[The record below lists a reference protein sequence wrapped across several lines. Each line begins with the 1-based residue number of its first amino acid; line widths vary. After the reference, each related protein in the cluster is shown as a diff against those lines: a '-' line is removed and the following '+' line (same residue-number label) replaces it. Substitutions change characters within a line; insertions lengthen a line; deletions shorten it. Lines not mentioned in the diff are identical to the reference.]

1 MVRGLVKHET
11 NHKQQV
17 VVFTITSFSTSVR
30 DQRMFL
36 KRTGFLFFYR
46 CILCLSISSVYEQ
59 TLWDSQ
65 DCIFT
70 HTQRQDPTCYCV
82 TVLSD
87 TLFILRSFG
96 SVGDE
101 GVVFDI
107 VQHNR
112 QIFHL
117 TSTVKGFKDLYI
129 CILMRER
136 GRWWE
141 RKSESE
147 RKKQRSWRDW
157 MEDRK
162 NPTPITQITK
172 TLACNLSSRS

>member
-1 MVRGLVKHET
+1 MV
-11 NHKQQV
+11 
-17 VVFTITSFSTSVR
+17 
-30 DQRMFL
+30 L
-36 KRTGFLFFYR
+36 KWTGFLFFASVFSG
-46 CILCLSISSVYEQ
+46 LSISSLYEQ
-59 TLWDSQ
+59 TLRGSQ

-70 HTQRQDPTCYCV
+70 HTQKQDPTCYCV

-101 GVVFDI
+101 GAVFDI

-112 QIFHL
+112 QIFHP

-136 GRWWE
+136 ERHGE
-141 RKSESE
+141 RKRSNRE
-147 RKKQRSWRDW
+147 RKKQRSWWDW

-162 NPTPITQITK
+162 NPTPITQIT
-172 TLACNLSSRS
+172 LSCNLS